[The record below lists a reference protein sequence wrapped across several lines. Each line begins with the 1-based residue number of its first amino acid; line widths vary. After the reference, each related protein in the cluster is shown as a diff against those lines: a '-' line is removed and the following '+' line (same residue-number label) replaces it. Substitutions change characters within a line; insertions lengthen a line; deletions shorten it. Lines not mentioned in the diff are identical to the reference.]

1 MERYTSLYRLPENQY
16 TAGSPVLLEAG
27 ALLKDSRTGAVLVQL
42 KMRSVSAK
50 LIRAVMVAVDAFDV
64 SGAPLEGVA
73 GYQYL
78 DLSVPRDEPF
88 GQHQAIV
95 LPDANTRRAS
105 VRCTRVVFA
114 DGTSWEADPSAVWS
128 PLPERTTLEEALS
141 QELAEQ
147 YRRDT
152 AACAQM
158 LPQRCGSLWS
168 CACGALNSAEE
179 KVCHRCGLSLDAQL
193 AALDETVL
201 REHLAAYKEAEAKKA
216 EELCR
221 REKERQAEHRRKTKK
236 TLAIALPAAAV
247 CAAAVILITTVIVP
261 NQKHKEALALI
272 DAGDYTAAYSILEEL
287 GKPEEITQNKYDRAM
302 ELIAAEDYEPAYE
315 LLEEIGREDAV
326 EENKY
331 DRALVSLDKGE
342 YKTALDL
349 LKDIGRQNEFTEQNK
364 RDWAAALLAEEKYI
378 DAYRLLKEIGDEDA
392 ITENKRARANALLKQ
407 GKYDK
412 AYSFL
417 REIGDT
423 EVIAASKYDRAL
435 EEITDEDYIAAY
447 TLLDGL
453 VYRDSEEKRES
464 IKPQYHEALLKN
476 ADVGSKVF
484 FGRYE
489 QDNDTSN
496 GKEDIE
502 WIVLAKEDGRIL
514 VISKFGLDYQ
524 PFNTKLTEVTWD
536 TCTLRRWLNGTFI
549 NTAFS
554 SEEKRM
560 IPTVTINTYKDT
572 RWNSG
577 FFCPTEDRVFLLTIN
592 EAKEYFASDSD
603 RACKPTP
610 AAAAIAESDSLR
622 NDGHAY
628 WWLRSQG
635 YSRDTEASAVDP
647 NGRVSCYNKESFNRV
662 ENMVSSDDWCAVRP
676 AMWISLEE

>member
-50 LIRAVMVAVDAFDV
+50 PIRAVMVAVDAFDV

-73 GYQYL
+73 EYQYL

-114 DGTSWEADPSAVWS
+114 DGTSWEAAPSAVWS

-221 REKERQAEHRRKTKK
+221 REKERQAERRRKTKK

-261 NQKHKEALALI
+261 NQKHNEALALI

-287 GKPEEITQNKYDRAM
+287 GKPEEIKQNKYDRAM
-302 ELIAAEDYEPAYE
+302 KLIDAGDYDDAYTLLRNIGNNEAVAA
-315 LLEEIGREDAV
+315 
-326 EENKY
+326 NKY
-331 DRALVSLDKGE
+331 DRAM
-342 YKTALDL
+342 A
-349 LKDIGRQNEFTEQNK
+349 
-364 RDWAAALLAEEKYI
+364 YI
-378 DAYRLLKEIGDEDA
+378 
-392 ITENKRARANALLKQ
+392 NAQ
-407 GKYDK
+407 
-412 AYSFL
+412 
-417 REIGDT
+417 
-423 EVIAASKYDRAL
+423 
-435 EEITDEDYIAAY
+435 DYEAAY

-453 VYRDSEEKRES
+453 NYEDSEEKRES
-464 IKPQYHEALLKN
+464 IKPQYYEILLSR
-476 ADVGSKVF
+476 ASAGDTVSFGS
-484 FGRYE
+484 YE
-489 QDNDTSN
+489 QDGDESN
-496 GKEDIE
+496 GKEEIK
-502 WIVLAKEDGRIL
+502 WIVLEKEADRIL
-514 VISKFGLDYQ
+514 VISESVLDHQ
-524 PFNTKLTEVTWD
+524 PYNTVCTDVTWSN
-536 TCTLRRWLNGTFI
+536 CSLRQWLNDEFLNAAFTEQEKAAIPVVDVSADENPKYSTDPGSATQDKIFLLSI
-549 NTAFS
+549 EEVSRYFS
-554 SEEKRM
+554 SDSARTVH
-560 IPTVTINTYKDT
+560 PTVY
-572 RWNSG
+572 
-577 FFCPTEDRVFLLTIN
+577 
-592 EAKEYFASDSD
+592 AKEQGSFVEETTDNSW
-603 RACKPTP
+603 
-610 AAAAIAESDSLR
+610 
-622 NDGHAY
+622 
-628 WWLRSQG
+628 WWLRSPGKNRSYAASVFVNGVVNYSGYYTITGNFNQG
-635 YSRDTEASAVDP
+635 SGVNYWGGS
-647 NGRVSCYNKESFNRV
+647 
-662 ENMVSSDDWCAVRP
+662 VRP
-676 AMWISLEE
+676 VLWIDLTE

>member
-50 LIRAVMVAVDAFDV
+50 PIRAVMVAVDAFDV

-73 GYQYL
+73 EYQYL

-128 PLPERTTLEEALS
+128 PLPERTALEEALS
-141 QELAEQ
+141 PELAEQ

-158 LPQRCGSLWS
+158 PPQRCGSLWS

-193 AALDETVL
+193 AALNETAL
-201 REHLAAYKEAEAKKA
+201 REHLAAHKEAEAKKA

-221 REKERQAEHRRKTKK
+221 REKERQAQRRRKTKK
-236 TLAIALPAAAV
+236 TLAVVLPAAAV
-247 CAAAVILITTVIVP
+247 CAAAVILTTTVIVP

-272 DAGDYTAAYSILEEL
+272 EAGDYTAAYAMLEEL
-287 GKPEEITQNKYDRAM
+287 GKPEEITQNKYDRAL
-302 ELIAAEDYEPAYE
+302 ELIAAEDYKPAYE

-349 LKDIGRQNEFTEQNK
+349 LKDIGRQDEFTEQNK
-364 RDWAAALLAEEKYI
+364 RDWAAALLSEEKYI
-378 DAYRLLKEIGDEDA
+378 DAYRLLTEIGDEEA
-392 ITENKRARANALLKQ
+392 ITENKQARATELLEQ
-407 GKYDK
+407 GEYSE
-412 AYSFL
+412 AYVL
-417 REIGDT
+417 LQAIGDT
-423 EVIAASKYDRAL
+423 ETIAISKYDRAL
-435 EEITDEDYIAAY
+435 EDIANEDYIAAY

-453 VYRDSEEKRES
+453 MYKDSEEKRES

-524 PFNTKLTEVTWD
+524 PFNTERADVTWD
-536 TCTLRRWLNGTFI
+536 TCTLRRWLNSTFI

-554 SEEKRM
+554 PEERRM
-560 IPTVTINTYKDT
+560 IPVVTIETEKNI
-572 RWNSG
+572 RQNSS
-577 FFCPTEDRVFLLTIN
+577 FFCPTEDRAFLLTIN
-592 EAKEYFASDSD
+592 EAKEYFPSDGV

-610 AAAAIAESDSLR
+610 AAAAIAESASLR
-622 NDGHAY
+622 NDGYAY

-635 YSRDTEASAVDP
+635 YRRYDTVPVVDP
-647 NGRVSCYNKESFNRV
+647 DGSLCFGDRGEMWVNSEG
-662 ENMVSSDDWCAVRP
+662 WGAVRP

>member
-1 MERYTSLYRLPENQY
+1 MERYASLYRLSENQY

-50 LIRAVMVAVDAFDV
+50 PIRAVMVAVDAFDV

-73 GYQYL
+73 EYQYL

-95 LPDANTRRAS
+95 LPDANTRRAAA
-105 VRCTRVVFA
+105 RCTRAVFA
-114 DGTSWEADPSAVWS
+114 DGTSWEAAPAAAWS
-128 PLPERTTLEEALS
+128 PLPKSTALEEALS
-141 QELAEQ
+141 PELSEQ

-152 AACAQM
+152 AQSAQN
-158 LPQRCGSLWS
+158 LPQQCGGLWN
-168 CACGALNSAEE
+168 CTCGALNGAEE
-179 KVCHRCGLSLDAQL
+179 QVCHRCGLSLDTQL
-193 AALDETVL
+193 AALDETAL
-201 REHLAAYKEAEAKKA
+201 REHLAAHKEAKAKKA

-221 REKERQAEHRRKTKK
+221 QEKERQAQCWRKMKK
-236 TLAIALPAAAV
+236 TLAVVLPAAAV
-247 CAAAVILITTVIVP
+247 CAVAAILITTVIVP

-272 DAGDYTAAYSILEEL
+272 EAGDYPAAYAILEEL
-287 GKPEEITQNKYDRAM
+287 GKPEEITQNKYDRAL
-302 ELIAAEDYEPAYE
+302 ELIAAEDYKPAYE
-315 LLEEIGREDAV
+315 LLEEIGREDAI

-331 DRALVSLDKGE
+331 ARALVSLDKGE
-342 YKTALDL
+342 YKVALGL
-349 LKDIGRQNEFTEQNK
+349 LKDIGRQDEFTEQNK
-364 RDWAAALLAEEKYI
+364 RDWAAALLSEEKYI
-378 DAYRLLKEIGDEDA
+378 DAYRLLTEIGDEEA
-392 ITENKRARANALLKQ
+392 ITENKQARATELLEQ
-407 GKYDK
+407 GEYSE
-412 AYSFL
+412 AYVL
-417 REIGDT
+417 LQAIGDT
-423 EVIAASKYDRAL
+423 ETITISKYDRAL
-435 EEITDEDYIAAY
+435 EDIANEDYIAAY

-453 VYRDSEEKRES
+453 MYKDSEEKRES

-524 PFNTKLTEVTWD
+524 PFNTERADVTWD
-536 TCTLRRWLNGTFI
+536 TCTLRRWLNSTFI

-554 SEEKRM
+554 PEERRM
-560 IPTVTINTYKDT
+560 IPVVTIETEKNI
-572 RWNSG
+572 RQNSS
-577 FFCPTEDRVFLLTIN
+577 FFCPTEDRAFLLTIN
-592 EAKEYFASDSD
+592 EAKEYFPSDGV

-610 AAAAIAESDSLR
+610 AAAAIAESASLR
-622 NDGHAY
+622 NDGYAY

-635 YSRDTEASAVDP
+635 YRRYDTVPVVDP
-647 NGRVSCYNKESFNRV
+647 DGSLCFGDRGEMWVNSEG
-662 ENMVSSDDWCAVRP
+662 WGAVRP

>member
-50 LIRAVMVAVDAFDV
+50 PIRAVMVAVDAFDV

-73 GYQYL
+73 EYQYL

-128 PLPERTTLEEALS
+128 PLPERTALEEALS
-141 QELAEQ
+141 PELAEQ

-221 REKERQAEHRRKTKK
+221 REKERQAQRRRKTKK
-236 TLAIALPAAAV
+236 TLAVVLPAAAV
-247 CAAAVILITTVIVP
+247 CAAAVILTTTVIVP

-272 DAGDYTAAYSILEEL
+272 EAGDYTAAYAMLEEL

-326 EENKY
+326 EENKC

-349 LKDIGRQNEFTEQNK
+349 LKDIGRQDEFTEQSK

-484 FGRYE
+484 FGKYE

-514 VISKFGLDYQ
+514 VTSKFGLDYQ
-524 PFNTKLTEVTWD
+524 PFNTKRVDVTWD

-560 IPTVTINTYKDT
+560 IPIVTIETYKHT
-572 RWNSG
+572 RQNG
-577 FFCPTEDRVFLLTIN
+577 NFFCPTEDRVFLLTID
-592 EAKEYFASDSD
+592 EAKEYFPSDSV
-603 RACKPTP
+603 RACMPTP
-610 AAAAIAESDSLR
+610 AAASVAYSASLR

-635 YSRDTEASAVDP
+635 YRRYDTVCVVDP
-647 NGRVSCYNKESFNRV
+647 DGSLCFGDRGEMWVNSEG
-662 ENMVSSDDWCAVRP
+662 WGIVRP
-676 AMWISLEE
+676 VMWISLEE

>member
-1 MERYTSLYRLPENQY
+1 MERYTSLYRLPEKQY

-50 LIRAVMVAVDAFDV
+50 PIRAVMVAVDAFDV

-73 GYQYL
+73 EYQYL

-221 REKERQAEHRRKTKK
+221 REEERQAEHRRKTKK

-272 DAGDYTAAYSILEEL
+272 EAGDYPAAYAMLEEL
-287 GKPEEITQNKYDRAM
+287 GKPEEIKQTNT
-302 ELIAAEDYEPAYE
+302 
-315 LLEEIGREDAV
+315 IGR
-326 EENKY
+326 
-331 DRALVSLDKGE
+331 
-342 YKTALDL
+342 
-349 LKDIGRQNEFTEQNK
+349 
-364 RDWAAALLAEEKYI
+364 
-378 DAYRLLKEIGDEDA
+378 
-392 ITENKRARANALLKQ
+392 
-407 GKYDK
+407 
-412 AYSFL
+412 
-417 REIGDT
+417 
-423 EVIAASKYDRAL
+423 
-435 EEITDEDYIAAY
+435 
-447 TLLDGL
+447 
-453 VYRDSEEKRES
+453 
-464 IKPQYHEALLKN
+464 
-476 ADVGSKVF
+476 
-484 FGRYE
+484 
-489 QDNDTSN
+489 
-496 GKEDIE
+496 
-502 WIVLAKEDGRIL
+502 
-514 VISKFGLDYQ
+514 
-524 PFNTKLTEVTWD
+524 
-536 TCTLRRWLNGTFI
+536 
-549 NTAFS
+549 
-554 SEEKRM
+554 
-560 IPTVTINTYKDT
+560 
-572 RWNSG
+572 
-577 FFCPTEDRVFLLTIN
+577 
-592 EAKEYFASDSD
+592 
-603 RACKPTP
+603 
-610 AAAAIAESDSLR
+610 
-622 NDGHAY
+622 
-628 WWLRSQG
+628 
-635 YSRDTEASAVDP
+635 
-647 NGRVSCYNKESFNRV
+647 
-662 ENMVSSDDWCAVRP
+662 
-676 AMWISLEE
+676 

>member
-50 LIRAVMVAVDAFDV
+50 PIRAVMVAVDAFDV

-73 GYQYL
+73 EYQYL

-114 DGTSWEADPSAVWS
+114 DGTSWEADPSAVWL

-193 AALDETVL
+193 AVLDETVL

-216 EELCR
+216 EGLCR

-247 CAAAVILITTVIVP
+247 CTAAVILITTVIVP

-272 DAGDYTAAYSILEEL
+272 EAGDYPAAYAMLEEL
-287 GKPEEITQNKYDRAM
+287 GKPEEIKQNKYDRAIKLLNSGDYDDAYTLLGNIGENEVIAESKYDRAM
-302 ELIAAEDYEPAYE
+302 KLIDAGDYDDAYTLLRNIGNNEAVAA
-315 LLEEIGREDAV
+315 
-326 EENKY
+326 NKY
-331 DRALVSLDKGE
+331 DRAM
-342 YKTALDL
+342 A
-349 LKDIGRQNEFTEQNK
+349 
-364 RDWAAALLAEEKYI
+364 YI
-378 DAYRLLKEIGDEDA
+378 
-392 ITENKRARANALLKQ
+392 NAQ
-407 GKYDK
+407 
-412 AYSFL
+412 
-417 REIGDT
+417 
-423 EVIAASKYDRAL
+423 
-435 EEITDEDYIAAY
+435 DYEAAY

-453 VYRDSEEKRES
+453 NYEDSEEKRES
-464 IKPQYHEALLKN
+464 IKPQYYEILLSR
-476 ADVGSKVF
+476 ASAGDTVSFGS
-484 FGRYE
+484 YE
-489 QDNDTSN
+489 QDGDESN
-496 GKEDIE
+496 GKEEIK
-502 WIVLAKEDGRIL
+502 WIVLEKEADRIL
-514 VISKFGLDYQ
+514 VISESVLDHQ
-524 PFNTKLTEVTWD
+524 PYNTVCTDVTWSN
-536 TCTLRRWLNGTFI
+536 CSLRQWLNDEFLNAAFTEQEKAAIPVVDVSADENPKYSTDPGSATQDKIFLLSI
-549 NTAFS
+549 EEVSRYFS
-554 SEEKRM
+554 SDSARTVH
-560 IPTVTINTYKDT
+560 PTVY
-572 RWNSG
+572 
-577 FFCPTEDRVFLLTIN
+577 
-592 EAKEYFASDSD
+592 AKEQGSFVEETTDNSW
-603 RACKPTP
+603 
-610 AAAAIAESDSLR
+610 
-622 NDGHAY
+622 
-628 WWLRSQG
+628 WWLRSPGKNRSYAASVFVNGVVNYSGYYTITGNFNQG
-635 YSRDTEASAVDP
+635 SGVNYWGGS
-647 NGRVSCYNKESFNRV
+647 
-662 ENMVSSDDWCAVRP
+662 VRP
-676 AMWISLEE
+676 VLWIDLTE

>member
-1 MERYTSLYRLPENQY
+1 
-16 TAGSPVLLEAG
+16 
-27 ALLKDSRTGAVLVQL
+27 
-42 KMRSVSAK
+42 
-50 LIRAVMVAVDAFDV
+50 MVAVDAFDV

-73 GYQYL
+73 EYQYL

-95 LPDANTRRAS
+95 LPDANTRRAA

-114 DGTSWEADPSAVWS
+114 DGTGWEAGPAAVWS
-128 PLPERTTLEEALS
+128 PLPERTALEEALS
-141 QELAEQ
+141 PELAEQ

-152 AACAQM
+152 AKSAQT

-221 REKERQAEHRRKTKK
+221 REKERQAERRRKTKK

-272 DAGDYTAAYSILEEL
+272 EAGDYPAAYSILEEL

-349 LKDIGRQNEFTEQNK
+349 LKDIGRQDEFTEQNK
-364 RDWAAALLAEEKYI
+364 RDWAAALLSEEKYI

-392 ITENKRARANALLKQ
+392 ITENKRARATELLEQ
-407 GKYDK
+407 GEYSE
-412 AYSFL
+412 AYVL
-417 REIGDT
+417 LQAIGDT
-423 EVIAASKYDRAL
+423 ETIAISKYDRAL
-435 EEITDEDYIAAY
+435 EDIANEDYIAAY

-453 VYRDSEEKRES
+453 MYKDSEEKREN

-524 PFNTKLTEVTWD
+524 PFNTKRVDVTWD

-560 IPTVTINTYKDT
+560 IPIVTVETYKHT
-572 RWNSG
+572 RQNG
-577 FFCPTEDRVFLLTIN
+577 NFFCPTEDRVFLLTID
-592 EAKEYFASDSD
+592 EAKEYFPSDSV
-603 RACKPTP
+603 RACMPTP
-610 AAAAIAESDSLR
+610 AAASVAYSASLR

-635 YSRDTEASAVDP
+635 YRRYDTVCVVDP
-647 NGRVSCYNKESFNRV
+647 DGSLRFGDRGEMWVNSEG
-662 ENMVSSDDWCAVRP
+662 WGIVRP
-676 AMWISLEE
+676 VMWISLEE

>member
-1 MERYTSLYRLPENQY
+1 MERYTSLYRLPEKQY

-50 LIRAVMVAVDAFDV
+50 PIRAVMVAVDAFDV

-73 GYQYL
+73 EYQYL

-272 DAGDYTAAYSILEEL
+272 EAGDYPAAYAMLEEL
-287 GKPEEITQNKYDRAM
+287 GKPEEIKQNKYDRAIKLLNSGDYDDAYTLLGNIGENEVIAESKYDRAM
-302 ELIAAEDYEPAYE
+302 KLIDAGDYDDAYTLLRNIGNNEAVAA
-315 LLEEIGREDAV
+315 
-326 EENKY
+326 NKY
-331 DRALVSLDKGE
+331 DRAM
-342 YKTALDL
+342 A
-349 LKDIGRQNEFTEQNK
+349 
-364 RDWAAALLAEEKYI
+364 YI
-378 DAYRLLKEIGDEDA
+378 
-392 ITENKRARANALLKQ
+392 NAQ
-407 GKYDK
+407 
-412 AYSFL
+412 
-417 REIGDT
+417 
-423 EVIAASKYDRAL
+423 
-435 EEITDEDYIAAY
+435 DYEAAY

-453 VYRDSEEKRES
+453 NYEDSEEKRES
-464 IKPQYHEALLKN
+464 IKPQYYEILLSR
-476 ADVGSKVF
+476 ASAGDTISFGS
-484 FGRYE
+484 YE

-496 GKEDIE
+496 GKEKIK
-502 WIVLAKEDGRIL
+502 WIVLANEGSRIL
-514 VISKFGLDYQ
+514 VISDKALDCRPY
-524 PFNTKLTEVTWD
+524 NIISTDVTWEI
-536 TCTLRRWLNGTFI
+536 CTLRHWLNENFFRA
-549 NTAFS
+549 AFS
-554 SEEKRM
+554 DGERAM
-560 IPTVTINTYKDT
+560 IPMVSVSADGNPDFDT
-572 RWNSG
+572 DPGNA
-577 FFCPTEDRVFLLTIN
+577 TQDKVFLLSIA
-592 EAKEYFASDSD
+592 EANKYFDSD
-603 RACKPTP
+603 EARKCVPT
-610 AAAAIAESDSLR
+610 AYAEA
-622 NDGHAY
+622 NGAYTGDGIIHYKDGSATCF
-628 WWLRSQG
+628 WWLRSPG
-635 YSRDTEASAVDP
+635 DAHNRAAIIYSDGDSESAGDI
-647 NGRVSCYNKESFNRV
+647 VSGAIV
-662 ENMVSSDDWCAVRP
+662 EYDKCGVRP
-676 AMWISLEE
+676 AIWISLEK

>member
-50 LIRAVMVAVDAFDV
+50 PIRAVMVAVDAFDV

-73 GYQYL
+73 EYQYL

-114 DGTSWEADPSAVWS
+114 DGTSWEADPSAVWL

-193 AALDETVL
+193 AVLDETVL

-247 CAAAVILITTVIVP
+247 CTAAVILITTVIVP

-272 DAGDYTAAYSILEEL
+272 EAGDYPAAYAMLEEL
-287 GKPEEITQNKYDRAM
+287 GKPEEIKQNKYDRAIKLLNSGDYDDAYTLLGNIGENEVIAESKYDRAM
-302 ELIAAEDYEPAYE
+302 KLIDAGDYDDAYTLLRNIGNNEAVAA
-315 LLEEIGREDAV
+315 
-326 EENKY
+326 NKY
-331 DRALVSLDKGE
+331 DRAM
-342 YKTALDL
+342 A
-349 LKDIGRQNEFTEQNK
+349 
-364 RDWAAALLAEEKYI
+364 YI
-378 DAYRLLKEIGDEDA
+378 
-392 ITENKRARANALLKQ
+392 NAQ
-407 GKYDK
+407 
-412 AYSFL
+412 
-417 REIGDT
+417 
-423 EVIAASKYDRAL
+423 
-435 EEITDEDYIAAY
+435 DYEAAY

-453 VYRDSEEKRES
+453 NYEDSEEKRES
-464 IKPQYHEALLKN
+464 IKPQYYEILLSR
-476 ADVGSKVF
+476 ASAGDTVSFGS
-484 FGRYE
+484 YE
-489 QDNDTSN
+489 QDGDESN
-496 GKEDIE
+496 GKEEIK
-502 WIVLAKEDGRIL
+502 WIVLEKEADRIL
-514 VISKFGLDYQ
+514 VISESVLDHQ
-524 PFNTKLTEVTWD
+524 PYNTVCTDVTWSN
-536 TCTLRRWLNGTFI
+536 CSLRQWLNDEFLNAAFTEQEKAAIPVVDVSADENPKYSTDPGSATQDKIFLLSI
-549 NTAFS
+549 EEVSRYFS
-554 SEEKRM
+554 SDSARTVH
-560 IPTVTINTYKDT
+560 PTVY
-572 RWNSG
+572 
-577 FFCPTEDRVFLLTIN
+577 
-592 EAKEYFASDSD
+592 AKEQGSFVEETTDNSW
-603 RACKPTP
+603 
-610 AAAAIAESDSLR
+610 
-622 NDGHAY
+622 
-628 WWLRSQG
+628 WWLRSPGKNRSYAASVFVNGVVNYSGYYTITGNFNQG
-635 YSRDTEASAVDP
+635 SGVNYWGGS
-647 NGRVSCYNKESFNRV
+647 
-662 ENMVSSDDWCAVRP
+662 VRP
-676 AMWISLEE
+676 VLWIDLTE

>member
-50 LIRAVMVAVDAFDV
+50 PIRAVMVAVDAFDV

-73 GYQYL
+73 EYQYL

-179 KVCHRCGLSLDAQL
+179 KVCHRCSLSLDAQL

-221 REKERQAEHRRKTKK
+221 REKERQAERRRKTKK
-236 TLAIALPAAAV
+236 TLAIALPAATV

-272 DAGDYTAAYSILEEL
+272 DAGDYPAAYAMLEEL
-287 GKPEEITQNKYDRAM
+287 GKPEEIKQNKYDRAIKLLNSGDYDDAYTLLGNIGENEVIAESKYDRAM
-302 ELIAAEDYEPAYE
+302 KLIDAGDYDDAYTLLRNIGNNEAVAA
-315 LLEEIGREDAV
+315 
-326 EENKY
+326 NKY
-331 DRALVSLDKGE
+331 DRAM
-342 YKTALDL
+342 A
-349 LKDIGRQNEFTEQNK
+349 
-364 RDWAAALLAEEKYI
+364 YI
-378 DAYRLLKEIGDEDA
+378 
-392 ITENKRARANALLKQ
+392 NAQ
-407 GKYDK
+407 
-412 AYSFL
+412 
-417 REIGDT
+417 
-423 EVIAASKYDRAL
+423 
-435 EEITDEDYIAAY
+435 DYEAAY

-453 VYRDSEEKRES
+453 NYEDSEEKRES
-464 IKPQYHEALLKN
+464 IKPQYYEILLSR
-476 ADVGSKVF
+476 ASAGDTVSFGS
-484 FGRYE
+484 YE
-489 QDNDTSN
+489 QDGDESN
-496 GKEDIE
+496 GKEEIK
-502 WIVLAKEDGRIL
+502 WIVLEKEADRIL
-514 VISKFGLDYQ
+514 VISESVLDHQ
-524 PFNTKLTEVTWD
+524 PYNTVCTDVTWSN
-536 TCTLRRWLNGTFI
+536 CSLRQWLNDEFLNAAFTEQEKAAIPVVDVSADENPKYSTDPGSATQDKIFLLSI
-549 NTAFS
+549 EEVSRYFS
-554 SEEKRM
+554 SDSARTVH
-560 IPTVTINTYKDT
+560 PTVY
-572 RWNSG
+572 
-577 FFCPTEDRVFLLTIN
+577 
-592 EAKEYFASDSD
+592 AKEQGSFVEETTDNSW
-603 RACKPTP
+603 
-610 AAAAIAESDSLR
+610 
-622 NDGHAY
+622 
-628 WWLRSQG
+628 WWLRSPGKNRSYAASVFVNGVVNYSGYYTITGNFNQG
-635 YSRDTEASAVDP
+635 SGVNYWGGS
-647 NGRVSCYNKESFNRV
+647 
-662 ENMVSSDDWCAVRP
+662 VRP
-676 AMWISLEE
+676 VLWIDLTE

>member
-50 LIRAVMVAVDAFDV
+50 PIRAVMVAVDAFDV

-73 GYQYL
+73 EYQYL

-272 DAGDYTAAYSILEEL
+272 EAGDYPAAYAMLEEL
-287 GKPEEITQNKYDRAM
+287 GKPEEIKQNKYDRAM
-302 ELIAAEDYEPAYE
+302 AYINAQDYE
-315 LLEEIGREDAV
+315 
-326 EENKY
+326 
-331 DRALVSLDKGE
+331 
-342 YKTALDL
+342 
-349 LKDIGRQNEFTEQNK
+349 
-364 RDWAAALLAEEKYI
+364 
-378 DAYRLLKEIGDEDA
+378 
-392 ITENKRARANALLKQ
+392 
-407 GKYDK
+407 
-412 AYSFL
+412 
-417 REIGDT
+417 
-423 EVIAASKYDRAL
+423 
-435 EEITDEDYIAAY
+435 AAY

-453 VYRDSEEKRES
+453 NYEDSEEKRES
-464 IKPQYHEALLKN
+464 IKPQYYEILLSR
-476 ADVGSKVF
+476 ASAGDTVSFGS
-484 FGRYE
+484 YE
-489 QDNDTSN
+489 QDGDESN
-496 GKEDIE
+496 GKEEIK
-502 WIVLAKEDGRIL
+502 WIVLEKEADRIL
-514 VISKFGLDYQ
+514 VISESVLDHQ
-524 PFNTKLTEVTWD
+524 PYNTVCTDVTWSN
-536 TCTLRRWLNGTFI
+536 CSLRQWLNDEFLNAAFTEQEKAAIPVVDVSADENPKYSTDPGSATQDKIFLLSI
-549 NTAFS
+549 EEVSRYFS
-554 SEEKRM
+554 SDSARTVH
-560 IPTVTINTYKDT
+560 PTVY
-572 RWNSG
+572 
-577 FFCPTEDRVFLLTIN
+577 
-592 EAKEYFASDSD
+592 AKEQGSFVEETTDNSW
-603 RACKPTP
+603 
-610 AAAAIAESDSLR
+610 
-622 NDGHAY
+622 
-628 WWLRSQG
+628 WWLRSPGKNRSYAASVFVNGVVNYSGYYTITGNFNQG
-635 YSRDTEASAVDP
+635 SGVNYWGGS
-647 NGRVSCYNKESFNRV
+647 
-662 ENMVSSDDWCAVRP
+662 VRP
-676 AMWISLEE
+676 VLWIDLTE

>member
-50 LIRAVMVAVDAFDV
+50 PIRAVMVAVDAFDV

-73 GYQYL
+73 EYQYL

-95 LPDANTRRAS
+95 LPDANPRRAS

-128 PLPERTTLEEALS
+128 PLPERTTLGEALS

-147 YRRDT
+147 YQRDT

-221 REKERQAEHRRKTKK
+221 REKERQAERRRKTKK

-272 DAGDYTAAYSILEEL
+272 DAGDYPAAYAMLEEL
-287 GKPEEITQNKYDRAM
+287 GKPEEIKQNKYDRAIKLLNSGDYDDAYTLLRNIGNN
-302 ELIAAEDYEPAYE
+302 EAVAA
-315 LLEEIGREDAV
+315 
-326 EENKY
+326 NKY
-331 DRALVSLDKGE
+331 DRAM
-342 YKTALDL
+342 A
-349 LKDIGRQNEFTEQNK
+349 
-364 RDWAAALLAEEKYI
+364 YI
-378 DAYRLLKEIGDEDA
+378 
-392 ITENKRARANALLKQ
+392 NAQ
-407 GKYDK
+407 
-412 AYSFL
+412 
-417 REIGDT
+417 
-423 EVIAASKYDRAL
+423 
-435 EEITDEDYIAAY
+435 DYEAAY

-453 VYRDSEEKRES
+453 NYEDSEEKRES
-464 IKPQYHEALLKN
+464 IKPQYYEILLSR
-476 ADVGSKVF
+476 ASAGDTVSFGS
-484 FGRYE
+484 YE
-489 QDNDTSN
+489 QDVDESN
-496 GKEDIE
+496 GKEEIK
-502 WIVLAKEDGRIL
+502 WIVLEKEADRIL
-514 VISKFGLDYQ
+514 VISESVLDHQ
-524 PFNTKLTEVTWD
+524 PYNTVCTDVTWSN
-536 TCTLRRWLNGTFI
+536 CSLRQWLNDEFLNAAFTEQEKAAIPVVDVSADENPKYSTDPGSATQDKIFLLSI
-549 NTAFS
+549 EEVSRYFS
-554 SEEKRM
+554 SDSARTVH
-560 IPTVTINTYKDT
+560 PTVYAEEQGSFVEETTD
-572 RWNSG
+572 NSW
-577 FFCPTEDRVFLLTIN
+577 
-592 EAKEYFASDSD
+592 
-603 RACKPTP
+603 
-610 AAAAIAESDSLR
+610 
-622 NDGHAY
+622 
-628 WWLRSQG
+628 WWLRSPGKNRSYAASVFVNGVVNYSGYYTITGNFNQG
-635 YSRDTEASAVDP
+635 SGVNYWGGS
-647 NGRVSCYNKESFNRV
+647 
-662 ENMVSSDDWCAVRP
+662 VRP
-676 AMWISLEE
+676 VLWIDLTE

>member
-50 LIRAVMVAVDAFDV
+50 PIRAVMVAVDAFDV

-73 GYQYL
+73 EYQYL
-78 DLSVPRDEPF
+78 DLSVPRDEPL

-221 REKERQAEHRRKTKK
+221 REKERQAERRRKTKK

-272 DAGDYTAAYSILEEL
+272 EAGDYPAAYAMLEEL
-287 GKPEEITQNKYDRAM
+287 GKPEEIKRNKYDRAIKLLNSGDYDDAYTLLGNIGENEVIAESKYDRAMKLIDAGDYDDAYTLLRNIGNNEAVAANKYDRAM
-302 ELIAAEDYEPAYE
+302 AYINAQDYE
-315 LLEEIGREDAV
+315 
-326 EENKY
+326 
-331 DRALVSLDKGE
+331 
-342 YKTALDL
+342 
-349 LKDIGRQNEFTEQNK
+349 
-364 RDWAAALLAEEKYI
+364 
-378 DAYRLLKEIGDEDA
+378 
-392 ITENKRARANALLKQ
+392 
-407 GKYDK
+407 
-412 AYSFL
+412 
-417 REIGDT
+417 
-423 EVIAASKYDRAL
+423 
-435 EEITDEDYIAAY
+435 AAY

-453 VYRDSEEKRES
+453 NYEDSEEKRES
-464 IKPQYHEALLKN
+464 IKPQYYQILLSRVS
-476 ADVGSKVF
+476 VGDIVS
-484 FGRYE
+484 FGSYE

-496 GKEDIE
+496 GKEKIK
-502 WIVLAKEDGRIL
+502 WIVLANEGSRIL
-514 VISKFGLDYQ
+514 VISDKALDCRPY
-524 PFNTKLTEVTWD
+524 NIISTDVTWEI
-536 TCTLRRWLNGTFI
+536 CTLRHWLNENFFRA
-549 NTAFS
+549 AFS
-554 SEEKRM
+554 DGERAM
-560 IPTVTINTYKDT
+560 IPMVSVSADGNPDFDT
-572 RWNSG
+572 DPGNA
-577 FFCPTEDRVFLLTIN
+577 TQDKVFLLSIA
-592 EAKEYFASDSD
+592 EANKYFDSD
-603 RACKPTP
+603 EARKCVPT
-610 AAAAIAESDSLR
+610 AYAEA
-622 NDGHAY
+622 NGAYTGDGIIH
-628 WWLRSQG
+628 
-635 YSRDTEASAVDP
+635 
-647 NGRVSCYNKESFNRV
+647 
-662 ENMVSSDDWCAVRP
+662 
-676 AMWISLEE
+676 

>member
-50 LIRAVMVAVDAFDV
+50 PIRAVMVAVDAFDV

-73 GYQYL
+73 EYQYL

-193 AALDETVL
+193 TALDETVL

-221 REKERQAEHRRKTKK
+221 REKERQAERRRKTKK

-261 NQKHKEALALI
+261 IQKHKEALALI
-272 DAGDYTAAYSILEEL
+272 DAGDYPAAYAMLEEL
-287 GKPEEITQNKYDRAM
+287 GKPEEIKQNKYDRAIKLLNSGDYDDAYTLLGNIGENEVIAESKYDRAM
-302 ELIAAEDYEPAYE
+302 KLIDAGDYDDAYTLLRNIGNNEAVAA
-315 LLEEIGREDAV
+315 
-326 EENKY
+326 NKY
-331 DRALVSLDKGE
+331 DRAM
-342 YKTALDL
+342 A
-349 LKDIGRQNEFTEQNK
+349 
-364 RDWAAALLAEEKYI
+364 YI
-378 DAYRLLKEIGDEDA
+378 
-392 ITENKRARANALLKQ
+392 NAQ
-407 GKYDK
+407 
-412 AYSFL
+412 
-417 REIGDT
+417 
-423 EVIAASKYDRAL
+423 
-435 EEITDEDYIAAY
+435 DYEAAY

-453 VYRDSEEKRES
+453 NYEDSEEKRES
-464 IKPQYHEALLKN
+464 IKPQYYEILLSR
-476 ADVGSKVF
+476 ASAGDTVSFGS
-484 FGRYE
+484 YE
-489 QDNDTSN
+489 QDGDESN
-496 GKEDIE
+496 GKEEIK
-502 WIVLAKEDGRIL
+502 WIVLEKEADRIL
-514 VISKFGLDYQ
+514 VISESALDHQ
-524 PFNTKLTEVTWD
+524 PYNTVCTDVTWSN
-536 TCTLRRWLNGTFI
+536 CSLRQWLNDEFLNAAFTEQEKAAI
-549 NTAFS
+549 PVVDVSADENPKYNTDPGSATQDKIFLLSIEEVSRYFS
-554 SEEKRM
+554 SDSARTVH
-560 IPTVTINTYKDT
+560 PTVY
-572 RWNSG
+572 
-577 FFCPTEDRVFLLTIN
+577 
-592 EAKEYFASDSD
+592 AKEQGSFVEETTDNSW
-603 RACKPTP
+603 
-610 AAAAIAESDSLR
+610 
-622 NDGHAY
+622 
-628 WWLRSQG
+628 WWLRSPGKNRSYAASVFVNGVVNYSGYYTITGNFNQG
-635 YSRDTEASAVDP
+635 RGVNYWGGS
-647 NGRVSCYNKESFNRV
+647 
-662 ENMVSSDDWCAVRP
+662 VRP
-676 AMWISLEE
+676 VLWIDLTE

>member
-27 ALLKDSRTGAVLVQL
+27 ALLKDSRTGTVLVQL

-50 LIRAVMVAVDAFDV
+50 PIRAVMVAVDAFDV

-73 GYQYL
+73 EYQYL

-114 DGTSWEADPSAVWS
+114 DGTSREADPSAVWS
-128 PLPERTTLEEALS
+128 PLPEHTTLEEALS

-158 LPQRCGSLWS
+158 LPLRLDGLWS

-193 AALDETVL
+193 AALNETAL
-201 REHLAAYKEAEAKKA
+201 REHLAAHKEAEAKKA

-221 REKERQAEHRRKTKK
+221 QEKERQAQRRRKTKK
-236 TLAIALPAAAV
+236 TLAVVLPAAAV
-247 CAAAVILITTVIVP
+247 CAAAVILTTTVIVP

-272 DAGDYTAAYSILEEL
+272 EAGDYTAAYAMLEEL

-349 LKDIGRQNEFTEQNK
+349 LKDIGRQDEFTEQNK
-364 RDWAAALLAEEKYI
+364 RDWAAALLSEEKYI

-423 EVIAASKYDRAL
+423 EAIAASKYDRAL
-435 EEITDEDYIAAY
+435 EDITDEDYIAAY

-453 VYRDSEEKRES
+453 AYRDSEEKRES

-524 PFNTKLTEVTWD
+524 PFNTERADVTWD
-536 TCTLRRWLNGTFI
+536 TCTLRRWLNSTFI

-554 SEEKRM
+554 PEERRM
-560 IPTVTINTYKDT
+560 IPVVTIETEKNI
-572 RWNSG
+572 RQNSS
-577 FFCPTEDRVFLLTIN
+577 FFCPTEDRAFLLTIN
-592 EAKEYFASDSD
+592 EAKEYFPSDGV

-610 AAAAIAESDSLR
+610 AAAAIAESASLR
-622 NDGHAY
+622 NDGYAY

-635 YSRDTEASAVDP
+635 YRRYDTVPVVDP
-647 NGRVSCYNKESFNRV
+647 DGSLCFGDRGEMWVNSEG
-662 ENMVSSDDWCAVRP
+662 WGAVRP